1 MALAADDG
9 LIGVTMT
16 QAVRHIIVMVWG
28 TGLGLGCLSCIV
40 RALRAASNETVAS
53 SALNNDGL
61 SALLTH
67 IGWRA
72 KPGEG
77 LMPPANTNPRLKELL
92 TALGCPDD
100 IAPWPS
106 LRC

>member
-53 SALNNDGL
+53 SAFNNDGL
-61 SALLTH
+61 RPALSGFGAADPFAGST
-67 IGWRA
+67 
-72 KPGEG
+72 K
-77 LMPPANTNPRLKELL
+77 NSDK
-92 TALGCPDD
+92 
-100 IAPWPS
+100 
-106 LRC
+106 